1 MIRINCPNCGLRN
14 AGEFRFG
21 GEYNPRPNSP
31 LDCDAAEWTDYVFMR
46 RNKRDVQKEW
56 WFHRNGCGVWFLAE
70 RHTGTNEIMTT
81 YRWRPAATQGEE

>member
-14 AGEFRFG
+14 AAEFRFG
-21 GEYNPRPNSP
+21 GEFNPRPKSP
-31 LDCDAAEWTDYVFMR
+31 LDCDPTDWTDYVYMR

-56 WFHRNGCGVWFLAE
+56 WLHRNGCGIWFLAE

-81 YRWRPAATQGEE
+81 YRWQPGATKGEE